1 MMRMRM
7 RMRMMED
14 IFSSY
19 CKYLSAN
26 ADPCT
31 ADNSITH
38 HTFHINIP
46 PEHKYF
52 RPPFYWWNSAIHRPL
67 LYRKPQDLH
76 DVIDV

>member
-19 CKYLSAN
+19 CKYLSAK

-52 RPPFYWWNSAIHRPL
+52 RRSTGGILPSTAHYTGSHRI
-67 LYRKPQDLH
+67 YMM
-76 DVIDV
+76 

>member
-1 MMRMRM
+1 MMMRMMMRM
-7 RMRMMED
+7 GMRMMED

-52 RPPFYWWNSAIHRPL
+52 RPPFYTGGILPSTAHYYTGSHRI
-67 LYRKPQDLH
+67 YMT
-76 DVIDV
+76 